1 MSANAVVRAR
11 IDGRIKSE
19 AAAVLGAMGLTLSDA
34 FRILLTRVAAE
45 KALPFSPLV
54 PNAETIAAMEE
65 HLHGPLPRFDTIE
78 ELMAELHT
86 DD

>member
-78 ELMAELHT
+78 ELMAELHA

>member
-11 IDGRIKSE
+11 IDARIKNE
-19 AAAVLGAMGLTLSDA
+19 ASAVLGAMGPTVSDA
-34 FRILLTRVAAE
+34 FRLMLTRIAAE

-54 PNAETIAAMEE
+54 PNAETIAAMQE
-65 HLHGPLPRFDTIE
+65 HLHGPLPRVNTVE
-78 ELMAELHT
+78 ELMAELNA

>member
-11 IDGRIKSE
+11 IDARIKNE
-19 AAAVLGAMGLTLSDA
+19 ASAVLGAMGLTVSDA
-34 FRILLTRVAAE
+34 FRMMLTRIAAE
-45 KALPFSPLV
+45 KALPFSPLI

-65 HLHGPLPRFDTIE
+65 HLHGPLPRVNTVA
-78 ELMAELHT
+78 ELLAELHA

>member
-65 HLHGPLPRFDTIE
+65 HLHGPLPRVNTV
-78 ELMAELHT
+78 AELLA
-86 DD
+86 